1 MITVYLF
8 ATLNNGFAS
17 YPHDHAHELF
27 QDALK
32 KVKSDTQIVL
42 TRKDNLL
49 YYCYIKR
56 IANQQLFGICLCI
69 NNIYVDTEYMFQAFD
84 TIFTKAVTEGT
95 VLKMDEQA
103 NIQVNVEKFVNE
115 SVAINELSRHL
126 QSLLDIDNPNNNIL
140 LPPADFSI
148 SVKDCIEL
156 NIEQNKELIID
167 AIKRYSNVYIVKTHD
182 EIARIT
188 EVANVIKSKNNKIQ
202 ELKQSIDEK
211 DDEIKTLNRQ
221 KKNYKL
227 VIWLIVFIC
236 IGGIVFISTI
246 NSRNNHIQELKN
258 QNQEQ
263 QEQIKVQTQTIEEIN
278 SDLSAANTRITSLNQ
293 TIHSKDNTISEL
305 NAKIEDKDS
314 KIKNLEAKINNV
326 PPIITDIEIKNNGDD
341 YGKTIYSSKATY
353 LYPKVTYVGFSSGY
367 KTFKV
372 KWYDSKGVLQ
382 QFAES
387 PPNFTFSDEVYISMG
402 SNTTTSISGY
412 GNSTPGKFWK
422 PGTYRIEIWCN
433 NICLK
438 TEQITIEKDAPTFGL
453 R

>member
-27 QDALK
+27 LDALK

-42 TRKDNLL
+42 ARKDNLL

-156 NIEQNKELIID
+156 SIEQNKELIID

-211 DDEIKTLNRQ
+211 DNEIKTLNRQ
-221 KKNYKL
+221 KKQYKL
-227 VIWLIVFIC
+227 VIWLIIVMC
-236 IGGIVFISTI
+236 IGAILCFSAI
-246 NSRNNHIQELKN
+246 NNRNDQIQDLKN
-258 QNQEQ
+258 RNQEQ
-263 QEQIKVQTQTIEEIN
+263 QRQIESQIRTIEEIN
-278 SDLSAANTRITSLNQ
+278 VDLSAANTQITSLNQ
-293 TIHSKDNTISEL
+293 TIHSKDNTISDL

-314 KIKNLEAKINNV
+314 KIKNLEEKINNV
-326 PPIITDIEIKNNGDD
+326 PPIITDIEIKNEGDD
-341 YGKTIYSSKATY
+341 YGKTIYGSKATY
-353 LYPKVTYVGFSSGY
+353 LYPKVTYIGFSAGY
-367 KTFKV
+367 KTLKV
-372 KWYDSKGVLQ
+372 KWYDSKGVLKQ
-382 QFAES
+382 YAKS
-387 PPNFTFSDEVYISMG
+387 PRDFTFSDEVYISMG

-412 GNSTPGKFWK
+412 GHSTPGVCWK
-422 PGTYRIEIWCN
+422 PGTYRIEIWYN

-438 TEQITIEKDAPTFGL
+438 KKQITIEEDIPAFRL